1 MAVASLLV
9 YGCATYPVSVEVE
22 PPPAERPAEPRGHI
36 SIRAGRPGVVVAAP
50 HGTCDPR
57 TGEIA
62 SEIARRTGFGLVVAT
77 GFTLETAADGR
88 PLLRYHVNRPT
99 EGKPGTGPSEDRAT
113 PAARRVYETYER
125 HVQQASGG
133 ALRFYVEI
141 HGNGRTENATR
152 IEIATVGVDA
162 AHAVQLRTLFELT
175 RDAHLRGHRE
185 APRLSVLVEPADPV
199 FYGASGTKREGILR
213 LPERALHIE
222 LPRAARREFR
232 DVYTTILAEFLADAL
247 ALRPLK

>member
-1 MAVASLLV
+1 MVVSLLV
-9 YGCATYPVSVEVE
+9 HGCATSPVSVEIE
-22 PPPAERPAEPRGHI
+22 PPPAERDAEPRGHI
-36 SIRAGRPGVVVAAP
+36 STRAGRAGVVVAAP

-77 GFTLETAADGR
+77 GFTIETAPNGR
-88 PLLRYHVNRPT
+88 PLVRYHVNRPT
-99 EGKPGTGPSEDRAT
+99 EGNPGTGPSDDRAT

-125 HVQQASGG
+125 HVQQTAGG
-133 ALRFYVEI
+133 PLRFYVEI
-141 HGNGRTENATR
+141 HGNGRGDDATR

-162 AHAVQLRTLFELT
+162 AHAAQLRTLFELT

-185 APRLSVLVEPADPV
+185 APRLSILVEPADRV
-199 FYGASGTKREGILR
+199 VYGATGTKRDGILR
-213 LPERALHIE
+213 LPERGLHIE
-222 LPRAARREFR
+222 LPREARREFQ
-232 DVYTTILAEFLADAL
+232 DVYTVILAQFLAEAV